1 MEKEQLYTQ
10 PECHVIDLEAQ
21 SVLCASG
28 QFSAPSPFGDSTEV
42 DW

>member
-1 MEKEQLYTQ
+1 MKKEQLYTQ

-28 QFSAPSPFGDSTEV
+28 VDPLFGDPFNDEQN
-42 DW
+42 W